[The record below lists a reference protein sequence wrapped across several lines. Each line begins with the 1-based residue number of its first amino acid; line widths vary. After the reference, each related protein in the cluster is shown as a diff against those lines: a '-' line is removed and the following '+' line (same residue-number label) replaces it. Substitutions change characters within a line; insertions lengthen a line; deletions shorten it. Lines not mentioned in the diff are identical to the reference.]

1 MSEQINFRVK
11 KDEKEVID
19 TLARLKGTSTAE
31 FAKNAIL
38 KDILPV
44 RVDLAFSLLKEGKI
58 GKKRAWL
65 LSGLDSFE
73 FMSEWTKRRAEEHIP
88 EILIEKEFELLDR
101 LDLSQ
106 FFKGE
111 KF

>member
-1 MSEQINFRVK
+1 MGDQINFRVK
-11 KDEKEVID
+11 RDEKAVID

-31 FAKNAIL
+31 FAKSVVL
-38 KDILPV
+38 KDIRQV

-73 FMSEWTKRRAEEHIP
+73 FMSEWTKRKAEEHIP
-88 EILIEKEFELLDR
+88 EILIDKEIELLDQ
-101 LDLSQ
+101 LDLTQ
-106 FFKGE
+106 FFKE
-111 KF
+111 KI